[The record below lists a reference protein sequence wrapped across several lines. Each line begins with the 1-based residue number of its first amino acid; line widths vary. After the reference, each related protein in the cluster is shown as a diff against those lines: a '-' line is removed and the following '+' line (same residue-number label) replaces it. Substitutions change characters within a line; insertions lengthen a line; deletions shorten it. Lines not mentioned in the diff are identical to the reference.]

1 MSTLE
6 TFSVFRIVR
15 RIGTLPGVCIKSFI
29 VYLGQLASFMGFL
42 GTSRWFRHVLPQLR
56 ERRVGWVG
64 LPKIEI
70 DRTRIKRD
78 TILHR
83 FQLYGRRVMQF
94 VQRPGEAFFL
104 PSGMPHAVLNLRDS
118 VAVTRNHLFVD
129 ALDSELH
136 RLELPQGIF
145 PLHFQSS

>member
-1 MSTLE
+1 M
-6 TFSVFRIVR
+6 
-15 RIGTLPGVCIKSFI
+15 
-29 VYLGQLASFMGFL
+29 
-42 GTSRWFRHVLPQLR
+42 PQLR
-56 ERRVGWVG
+56 ERKVG

-78 TILHR
+78 MILHR

-94 VQRPGEAFFL
+94 VQRPGEAVFL